1 MPPEAGAP
9 PGAPP
14 EAPSSGGGGGG
25 GAASSFSFSAT
36 TGLFGGGKQ
45 TATAAAIKDWV
56 SKRLAFANAQ
66 HHNKDVVII
75 DGVHKGTAVRT
86 ASDVPPGSSLRVS
99 NCHDAVIYLL
109 APAEY
114 ATVTQAR
121 SVHWSPYDPVRVVN
135 ADP

>member
-1 MPPEAGAP
+1 M
-9 PGAPP
+9 
-14 EAPSSGGGGGG
+14 
-25 GAASSFSFSAT
+25 
-36 TGLFGGGKQ
+36 
-45 TATAAAIKDWV
+45 
-56 SKRLAFANAQ
+56 AFANAQ

-121 SVHWSPYDPVRVVN
+121 SVSHWSPYDRVRRGERRSLRTFSPGASLRPSPLAFNPRPSTPFNSV
-135 ADP
+135 